1 MTGYAPV
8 LPGNG
13 RDWNCRN
20 KCAKIMDTI
29 PVNVLY
35 PFLFLPGRYMGL
47 MKCIRSNRV
56 DREVK
61 LSGQEH
67 LYKQVQ
73 KLEEKIGYC
82 FRNKEYALN
91 ALIHSSYVNEN
102 HLDAELKNNERLEFL
117 GDAILDFVMGLMLYN
132 NHPEMSEGEMSK
144 TRALIVCEASLAEC
158 ARSLGLGELMFL
170 GKGEDANGGRNRSSI
185 LSDCLE
191 ALIGSIYL
199 DGGMDEA
206 EGFIMSLLG
215 ETYQKAV
222 NGELFMDYKTRLQE
236 ELQKSGDTKIQYKL
250 LEATGPDHDKLFK
263 MAVYAE
269 NRLLGTGYG
278 KSKKEAEQEA
288 AKQALESMNLL

>member
-1 MTGYAPV
+1 M
-8 LPGNG
+8 N
-13 RDWNCRN
+13 
-20 KCAKIMDTI
+20 
-29 PVNVLY
+29 
-35 PFLFLPGRYMGL
+35 
-47 MKCIRSNRV
+47 
-56 DREVK
+56 REVK
-61 LSGQEH
+61 LSGQEQ
-67 LYKQVQ
+67 LLKQVE
-73 KLEEKIGYC
+73 KLENRIGYC
-82 FRNKEYALN
+82 YKNKEYALN

-117 GDAILDFVMGLMLYN
+117 GDAILDFVMGMMLYN

-170 GKGEDANGGRNRSSI
+170 GKGEDANGGRNRPSI

-199 DGGMDEA
+199 DGGIDEA

-215 ETYQKAV
+215 DTYQRAV

-236 ELQKSGDTKIQYKL
+236 ELQKSGDMKIQYKL
-250 LEATGPDHDKLFK
+250 IEATGPDHDKSFK
-263 MAVYAE
+263 MAVYAD
-269 NRLLGTGYG
+269 NSLLGTGVG

-288 AKQALESMNLL
+288 AKQALKSLNKI

>member
-1 MTGYAPV
+1 M
-8 LPGNG
+8 
-13 RDWNCRN
+13 
-20 KCAKIMDTI
+20 
-29 PVNVLY
+29 
-35 PFLFLPGRYMGL
+35 
-47 MKCIRSNRV
+47 
-56 DREVK
+56 
-61 LSGQEH
+61 SGQKQ
-67 LYKQVQ
+67 LLKQVE
-73 KLEEKIGYC
+73 KLEKRIGYC
-82 FRNKEYALN
+82 YKNKEYALN

-117 GDAILDFVMGLMLYN
+117 GDAILDFVMGMMLYN

-170 GKGEDANGGRNRSSI
+170 GKGEDANGGRNRPSI

-199 DGGMDEA
+199 DGGIDEA

-215 ETYQKAV
+215 DTYQRAV

-236 ELQKSGDTKIQYKL
+236 ELQKSGDMKIQYKL
-250 LEATGPDHDKLFK
+250 IEATGPDHDKSFK
-263 MAVYAE
+263 MAVYADSS
-269 NRLLGTGYG
+269 LLGAGVG

-288 AKQALESMNLL
+288 AKQALKSLNKI